1 MQVQVNS
8 DNTTKFGV
16 TTIEDTEARIRE
28 RLDRYSAR
36 LTRVEV
42 HVRDHDGADSRGED
56 GLEATIEA
64 RPRGQQPVTV
74 SHRATQAT
82 EAIAGALSKIIA
94 RLETVFGKQG
104 RVT

>member
-1 MQVQVNS
+1 MQIQVNS
-8 DNTTKFGV
+8 DNITKFGAA
-16 TTIEDTEARIRE
+16 TIEDTEARVRD
-28 RLDRYSAR
+28 RLDRFSAR

-42 HVRDHDGADSRGED
+42 HIRDHDGADSRSED

-82 EAIAGALSKIIA
+82 EAISGALSKIIA

-104 RVT
+104 RAS